1 MQLRRLWRKS
11 PSGVIGTLVFILI
24 VLATVFAHLI
34 TPLDPLATSVATRF
48 QPPSASA
55 LFGTD
60 NLGRDMFTR
69 VLYGGR
75 SILGVGFA
83 AVAFALAA
91 GLLIGTVSGYRGGWL
106 DNLLMRL
113 MDVML
118 SFPSVLLAILIVATI
133 GRGLGNLVFAIGFA
147 LIPVFARLVRSV
159 VLSLKNEEYVTAA
172 RSLGATDGHII
183 LRHVLPNIVA
193 PVTVQASAL
202 LAVAISTAAALNFIG
217 LGVQPPDPDW
227 GLMVAD
233 GQKMLYDAPHV
244 PIFPGLFITLVVL
257 SINFMGD
264 MLRDTLDPKLRRSL

>member
-1 MQLRRLWRKS
+1 
-11 PSGVIGTLVFILI
+11 
-24 VLATVFAHLI
+24 
-34 TPLDPLATSVATRF
+34 
-48 QPPSASA
+48 
-55 LFGTD
+55 
-60 NLGRDMFTR
+60 
-69 VLYGGR
+69 
-75 SILGVGFA
+75 
-83 AVAFALAA
+83 
-91 GLLIGTVSGYRGGWL
+91 
-106 DNLLMRL
+106 
-113 MDVML
+113 
-118 SFPSVLLAILIVATI
+118 
-133 GRGLGNLVFAIGFA
+133 
-147 LIPVFARLVRSV
+147 
-159 VLSLKNEEYVTAA
+159 LSLKNEEYVTAA